1 MNSSRN
7 TQTFVRF
14 VLFGSIFLAACSGN
28 QAPGSNNGKAGISNS
43 CTIMEG
49 KPSSQD
55 VALAA
60 ALKQAIETSPFYTI
74 PATSKGLPSCDL
86 RFYPDGEIVL
96 EYHFLDG
103 NWLQVKRNAR
113 IEYTEQNVRLNLVLP
128 EQSETILARAEQSA
142 FGTNGCGIDWQ
153 QSETQLAKDDPN
165 VTETV
170 FRGDICNCQAH
181 IRRNAYGHV
190 VGFLLRSAC

>member
-1 MNSSRN
+1 MNNSTK
-7 TQTFVRF
+7 TQAFIRF
-14 VLFGSIFLAACSGN
+14 VLCSSIFLAACSGN

-43 CTIMEG
+43 CTVMAG
-49 KPSSQD
+49 KPSSQEA
-55 VALAA
+55 ALAT
-60 ALKQAIETSPFYTI
+60 ALKQAIETSPFYKI
-74 PATSKGLPSCDL
+74 PLDIKGLPSCAL

-128 EQSETILARAEQSA
+128 EQPETILAHAEQSA
-142 FGTNGCGIDWQ
+142 FGPNGCGIDWQ
-153 QSETQLAKDDPN
+153 QSETQLAKDDRN

-170 FRGDICNCQAH
+170 FRGDVCNCQAR